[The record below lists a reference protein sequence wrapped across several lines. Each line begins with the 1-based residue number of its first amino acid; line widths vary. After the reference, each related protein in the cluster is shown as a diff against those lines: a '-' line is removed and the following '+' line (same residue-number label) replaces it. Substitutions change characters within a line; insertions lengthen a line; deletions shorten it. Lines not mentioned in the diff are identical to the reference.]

1 MRVLHIVESFAGGVF
16 TSVTQLCNLQ
26 SKDGYEVYLAHSV
39 RPGTPADYKCFLMP
53 EITVIKLNLAREINP
68 WRDLSGLF
76 QIRRLI
82 NGISP
87 DIIHLHSSKAGFL
100 GRLAI
105 FLGVG
110 KGSKIF
116 YSPRGFSFLQE
127 NYSEFKRLIYFFLEK
142 LGASFG
148 GTIVACSQG
157 ELLEAQKLKARN
169 VVLLE
174 NAVDTDI
181 VPVHSSENISQD
193 TVTIGTLGRIC
204 PQKNPGLFKDLALA
218 FACRKNL
225 QFLWVGGGEGE
236 RELCK
241 IPKLRVTGWLS
252 RQDALERLQCLDIYV
267 QTSLWEGMPISVIE
281 AQVAGIPAVVT
292 NVVGNRDIVIPG
304 ETGYIAENLSAMV
317 YYIDLLSRERTLR
330 VRMGECARRL
340 SLERFSLERLQREV
354 NQLYQKPLTSAGIRL

>member
-1 MRVLHIVESFAGGVF
+1 MRVLHIVESFAGGVI

-26 SKDGYEVYLAHSV
+26 SKEGYEVYLAHSL
-39 RPGTPADYKCFLMP
+39 RLGTPADYKRLLVP
-53 EITVIKLNLAREINP
+53 EINVVKLNLAREINA

-82 NGISP
+82 KKISP

-100 GRLAI
+100 GRLAV

-110 KGSKIF
+110 TGSKIF

-127 NYSEFKRLIYFFLEK
+127 NYSKFKRMVYFFLEK
-142 LGASFG
+142 LGASLG

-169 VVLLE
+169 VALLE

-181 VPVHSSENISQD
+181 IPVHSAESKSEDSVI
-193 TVTIGTLGRIC
+193 IGTLGRIC
-204 PQKNPGLFKDLALA
+204 PQKNPGLFKDLASA

-225 QFLWVGGGEGE
+225 QFFWVGGGEGE

-241 IPKLRVTGWLS
+241 SPNLCVTGWLS
-252 RQDALERLQCLDIYV
+252 RQEALNRLQCLDIYV

-330 VRMGECARRL
+330 VRMGERARQL
-340 SLERFSLERLQREV
+340 SLERFSLGRLQREV
-354 NQLYQKPLTSAGIRL
+354 NQLYQKPQTCAEIQL